1 MTAAPTERE
10 LAEQQIIDAIADGAL
25 QTEGS
30 LAALRE
36 QLQAGAAESTL
47 DELLT
52 YVETLE
58 RAVLASWDHSEN
70 DGFDHYCGHCCAALG
85 IDEHS
90 PDCIVPALIAKYEG
104 V

>member
-52 YVETLE
+52 YVEVLE
-58 RAVLASWDHSEN
+58 QAVLKSWEGD
-70 DGFDHYCGHCCAALG
+70 FCAQCGTQFRFGHTV
-85 IDEHS
+85 
-90 PDCIVPALIAKYEG
+90 DCIVPALIAKYEG